1 MNERRKSLFGGYP
14 HSGIKSQEAF
24 KPQSRLY
31 PELHEGKIGIR
42 MDLAIYPN
50 FPTGSNDTELKD
62 FLLDRI
68 ADYDQALNIAEQ
80 QIRDIGAEY
89 PFIPEDFGFELTE
102 MRADTGPDRYNPPMY
117 RKDNFVIA
125 RIEDH
130 KWLLADAG
138 SKLVDLPNAHIAYI
152 VLRSLGVITDEE
164 FAGDTEFSV
173 NESDLSPEER
183 ENIAGIEDL
192 AKRIEKAFG
201 GPDAFTLSCKAL
213 WNDET
218 QKFEVPATRFHPKRL
233 WGYPCDREEFSYLI
247 TEEEFTE
254 LKALV
259 AGVTLTPDQE
269 SDLVKIAETDPAH
282 ESHKPLKS

>member
-1 MNERRKSLFGGYP
+1 MNAKRKSLFGGYP
-14 HSGIKSQEAF
+14 HEGIKSQDTF
-24 KPQSRLY
+24 KINSRLH
-31 PELHEGKIGIR
+31 PKLDEGKIRVMIDHG
-42 MDLAIYPN
+42 IYPHLP
-50 FPTGSNDTELKD
+50 FESTDTQLKD

-102 MRADTGPDRYNPPMY
+102 LRADTGPDRYNPPMY

-125 RIEDH
+125 RVEDH

-138 SKLVDLPNAHIAYI
+138 SKLIDLPNAHIAYI

-173 NESDLSPEER
+173 NESELTPEDK

-192 AKRIEKAFG
+192 AKRLELARPGELGVIIPGKAKWDDSQSMFLIPSNKFYPKSKWG
-201 GPDAFTLSCKAL
+201 IHVNNEDVEMLIKEDEFLAL
-213 WNDET
+213 KD
-218 QKFEVPATRFHPKRL
+218 
-233 WGYPCDREEFSYLI
+233 I
-247 TEEEFTE
+247 
-254 LKALV
+254 V
-259 AGVTLTPDQE
+259 AGVN
-269 SDLVKIAETDPAH
+269 VK
-282 ESHKPLKS
+282 S